1 MALRKREAV
10 NYARLMVAQIISC
23 EAVSVVGT
31 VEASE
36 PAVVVDA
43 PIGPR
48 KEVHASG
55 MEQRLLRKNAIIKV
69 APTMSSEEECALDT
83 EQKPRDA
90 TMRAAL
96 TKSRGE
102 EYV

>member
-1 MALRKREAV
+1 MALRKREVV

-23 EAVSVVGT
+23 EAVSVVGM

-55 MEQRLLRKNAIIKV
+55 MEQSKLAKLTFMRDAPIKSK
-69 APTMSSEEECALDT
+69 MEEHASDM
-83 EQKPRDA
+83 EQSLKDA
-90 TMRAAL
+90 TMRDAL

-102 EYV
+102 ESV